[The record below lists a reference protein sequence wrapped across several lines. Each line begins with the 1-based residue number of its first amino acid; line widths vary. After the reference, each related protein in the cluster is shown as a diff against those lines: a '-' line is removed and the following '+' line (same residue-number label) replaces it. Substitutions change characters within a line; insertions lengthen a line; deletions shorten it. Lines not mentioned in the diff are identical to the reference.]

1 MNLLKI
7 TKKFV
12 SIFISKL
19 TLGKFAIVNR
29 NKVPINPM
37 LNSLKQSEL
46 NSILDKNLTMTSA
59 RNLLFT
65 ASVCD
70 AVIRNNIEGD
80 FVEVGVWRGG
90 HLIAAN
96 VGFGESE
103 NRKIIGID
111 TFSGMTDPDE
121 GEFNL
126 NSGKSAISRTQELK
140 SGKGWI
146 PASVEE
152 VRSNCIESGLTPDR
166 FELHKVDMS
175 NNAALVEKKLP
186 TNVSVL
192 RVDVDWKNPTA
203 NTLEVFYKLVV
214 PGGIVIIDDY
224 GSWSGAKEAVDDFRK
239 KNLITD
245 PLFQIDGGAF
255 YWTKSK

>member
-37 LNSLKQSEL
+37 LNSLKCSEL
-46 NSILDKNLTMTSA
+46 NLILEKNLTMTSA

-121 GEFNL
+121 EEFNL
-126 NSGKSAISRTQELK
+126 NSGKSATSRTQELK

-146 PASVEE
+146 PAGVEE
-152 VRSNCIESGLTPDR
+152 VRSNCIELGLSADR

-175 NNAALVEKKLP
+175 NKSALAEKKLP
-186 TNVSVL
+186 TSVSVL

-203 NTLEVFYKLVV
+203 NTLDFFYKLVV
-214 PGGIVIIDDY
+214 SGGIVIIDDY
-224 GSWSGAKEAVDDFRK
+224 GSWSGAKEAVDEFRK
-239 KNLITD
+239 KNFIKD
-245 PLFQIDGGAF
+245 PLFPIDSGAVF
-255 YWTKSK
+255 WTKS